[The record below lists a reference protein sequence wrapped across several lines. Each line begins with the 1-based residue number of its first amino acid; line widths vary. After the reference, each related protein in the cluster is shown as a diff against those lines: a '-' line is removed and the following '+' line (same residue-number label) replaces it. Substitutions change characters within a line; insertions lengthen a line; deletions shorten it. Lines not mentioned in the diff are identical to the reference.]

1 MENLRHIH
9 EVLELLYTSNRSYTI
24 QELTSF
30 LQRFYGPDVHFTSCS
45 DHVFGVSEVISFLL
59 SKNKIRLEE
68 DLIVPLTP
76 ACSH

>member
-1 MENLRHIH
+1 
-9 EVLELLYTSNRSYTI
+9 V
-24 QELTSF
+24 
-30 LQRFYGPDVHFTSCS
+30 G
-45 DHVFGVSEVISFLL
+45 EVISFLL